1 MITPEPNLSLFP
13 ESDSCSGFDP
23 LFYESLVRKAGYR
36 VIAGVDEAGR
46 GPLAGPVVAAA
57 VILAE
62 GTVLDGVRDSKEMT
76 ESAREKSF
84 CLIREKAVSVG
95 VGVVLASDIDR
106 TDILK
111 ASLEA
116 MKRAI
121 LCLEPQPDFCL
132 VDGIHPVPVPI
143 PYRCLKK
150 GDRLSHSISA
160 ASVVAKVYRDRI
172 MCSFHEHFPEYGFSE
187 NKGYGTAQ
195 HLAALRAHGAC
206 PIHRKTFRGVEP
218 LEQESQ
224 AFLARRNPPKLHC
237 SAAESSDLIGVSP
250 GSSKERSSL
259 RRRVT

>member
-1 MITPEPNLSLFP
+1 MPGIRPFRRAPLKGRLFLERGPLITPESNLSLFP
-13 ESDSCSGFDP
+13 ESDSCSGVDP

-57 VILAE
+57 VILPE
-62 GTVLDGVRDSKEMT
+62 GMVLDGVRDSKEMT
-76 ESAREKSF
+76 ERAREKSF
-84 CLIREKAVSVG
+84 CLIREKAVAVSVG
-95 VGVVLASDIDR
+95 VVSASDIDR
-106 TDILK
+106 TDILR

-121 LCLEPQPDFCL
+121 LSLAPRPDFCL
-132 VDGIHPVPVPI
+132 VDGIHPVPVPV

-172 MCSFHEHFPEYGFSE
+172 MCSFHERFPVYGFPE

-206 PIHRKTFRGVEP
+206 PIHRTTFRGV
-218 LEQESQ
+218 
-224 AFLARRNPPKLHC
+224 
-237 SAAESSDLIGVSP
+237 V
-250 GSSKERSSL
+250 
-259 RRRVT
+259 